1 MKSLILT
8 YQLLIKADLYGGGER
23 ELPKT
28 NENGFYAIMYKFIIA
43 SFRSQSK
50 TSERKIRELT
60 SDLNS
65 AKDDLRE
72 DIDFCSAKIRWIQ
85 LDS

>member
-1 MKSLILT
+1 MEE
-8 YQLLIKADLYGGGER
+8 GRG

-28 NENGFYAIMYKFIIA
+28 TENGFSAIMYKFIIA

-72 DIDFCSAKIRWIQ
+72 DINNSF
-85 LDS
+85 

>member
-1 MKSLILT
+1 MEE
-8 YQLLIKADLYGGGER
+8 GRG

-28 NENGFYAIMYKFIIA
+28 TENGFFAIMNKFA
-43 SFRSQSK
+43 TLSFRSQSK

-72 DIDFCSAKIRWIQ
+72 DINNSF
-85 LDS
+85 